1 MNFFI
6 KDFFELNK
14 KKKDL
19 GMIYVKKVLK
29 NLKKKNNCY

>member
-14 KKKDL
+14 KKRFGYDL
-19 GMIYVKKVLK
+19 CEKSIEEFKEKK
-29 NLKKKNNCY
+29 